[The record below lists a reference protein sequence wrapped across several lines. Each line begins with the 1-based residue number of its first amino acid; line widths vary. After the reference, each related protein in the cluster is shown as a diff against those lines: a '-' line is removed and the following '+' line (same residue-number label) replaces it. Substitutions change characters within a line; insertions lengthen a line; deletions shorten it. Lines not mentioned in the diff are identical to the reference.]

1 MQKRAY
7 FLLMK
12 VAVLG
17 SGSWGTALAILLAR
31 NGHEVALLGRD
42 TGEIE
47 SLRQHRE
54 NLRYLPGF
62 PIPDNVRFELL
73 HQHLD
78 PIEMTV
84 VAVPSDAV
92 RQVVQEVSGEHP
104 LIVVA
109 AKGLEPGTAKMVS
122 DVAAEARP
130 GAQIGALSGP
140 NLAVEIVRGIPTAA
154 LAACRDDAVAERIR
168 SAFNCKSFRVYKS
181 ADVTGVELAGALKN
195 VIAVGA
201 GMSDGLGFGDNTKGA
216 FLARGLKEMIA
227 LGMSMGAKLE
237 TFLGIAG
244 VGDLFATASSNL
256 SRNYRTGK
264 LLALGRALDE
274 ALKEVG
280 QVVEGVSTSCS
291 VQQLASKFQV
301 EMPVFAAVDS
311 VIHGR
316 IQPLAAV
323 GMLMERDTPTEGL
336 PAS

>member
-1 MQKRAY
+1 
-7 FLLMK
+7 MK

-42 TGEIE
+42 PAEID
-47 SLRQHRE
+47 SLRQHHE

-62 PIPDNVRFELL
+62 PIPNNVRFDLL

-92 RQVVQEVSGEHP
+92 RQVVQDVGGEHP

-130 GAQIGALSGP
+130 GALIGALSGP

-154 LAACRDDAVAERIR
+154 LAACKDDAIAERIR
-168 SAFNCKSFRVYKS
+168 AAFNCRTFRVYKS

-227 LGMSMGAKLE
+227 LGTAMGAKLE

-256 SRNYRTGK
+256 SRNYRAGK
-264 LLALGRALDE
+264 LLAQGKSLDDALR
-274 ALKEVG
+274 EVG
-280 QVVEGVSTSCS
+280 QVVEGVSTSGS
-291 VQQLASKFQV
+291 VQMLARQYNV
-301 EMPVFAAVDS
+301 EMPVFAAVES
-311 VIHGR
+311 VIHG
-316 IQPLAAV
+316 QVEPMAAV

>member
-1 MQKRAY
+1 M
-7 FLLMK
+7 
-12 VAVLG
+12 LG

-31 NGHEVALLGRD
+31 NGHDVALLGRD
-42 TGEIE
+42 TAEID
-47 SLRQHRE
+47 SLKDHRE

-62 PIPDNVRFELL
+62 PIPENVRFGLL
-73 HQHLD
+73 QQHME

-84 VAVPSDAV
+84 VAVPSHAV
-92 RQVVQEVSGEHP
+92 RQVVQEVGGEHP

-109 AKGLEPGTAKMVS
+109 AKGLEPETAKMVS
-122 DVAAEARP
+122 EVAAEARP
-130 GAQIGALSGP
+130 AAHIGALSGP

-168 SAFNCKSFRVYKS
+168 VAFNCRTFRVYKS

-227 LGMSMGAKLE
+227 LGLKMGARLE

-256 SRNYRTGK
+256 SRNYRAGK
-264 LLALGRALDE
+264 LLAQGRTLNDALD
-274 ALKEVG
+274 EVG
-280 QVVEGVSTSCS
+280 QVVEGVSTSTS
-291 VQQLASKFQV
+291 VQQLSRLNQV

-316 IQPLAAV
+316 LEPLAAV